1 MQYSYSYSDV
11 DHLPEEKVS
20 RFRFPL
26 VSMAI
31 GGPLTIDL
39 SLVASSHGTEGGA
52 VLEIKLRLSC

>member
-1 MQYSYSYSDV
+1 VQYSYSVCYSDV

-20 RFRFPL
+20 GFRFPL

-39 SLVASSHGTEGGA
+39 SLVASSHGDFKVAEVVT
-52 VLEIKLRLSC
+52 

>member
-1 MQYSYSYSDV
+1 VQCSYSDV
-11 DHLPEEKVS
+11 DHLSEEKVS

-39 SLVASSHGTEGGA
+39 SLVASSHGTEGERCGVA
-52 VLEIKLRLSC
+52 EVVT